1 MKINKYATFAL
12 LALSLVVLPCAKYR
26 TSNSVLLHTEAV
38 VLDGDNL
45 DFDFYSSSD
54 SSFTYEDGLLIPA
67 GSGELKAIVKDFSS
81 HTVDA
86 RFTIPLISVAT
97 NLNGGMYFHA
107 KDAGNNVDQI
117 DAFNVQVEKDAG
129 SDHFRISV
137 FEFTNS
143 AFIGRIANTVEFAA
157 PTRNLNIRVTIDEN
171 DLNVY
176 LNNNDVPSL
185 NKKIKSFNKD
195 GTQVGFRS
203 MHADQRFSN
212 ISISSEIEQKDI
224 PTVKVLMVGNSY
236 AVDTMTFCHEIAAS
250 QGVNMVCGV
259 MYYGGCTVRQHAHF
273 IEENSAVYTYYKN
286 AGEDKF
292 NATFDDIL
300 FDEDW
305 DYITIQSGSGDQGI
319 KSTYYPY
326 IQKIISYIE
335 YKLPRAEIGIFQS
348 WHQPK
353 CLEGTGN
360 GRLSKYGDS
369 SETMYQE
376 IVKATNEIKEET
388 GLAFTVASCEI
399 LHRINET
406 SVCDDTALETSFQ
419 RDTTGHQNENGRYM
433 MGMLM
438 YKTIT
443 GKYVGNVEY
452 LPYGYS
458 YGTTLGPNKDTADVI
473 KETVEGIF
481 DQYESMNHLVN
492 PRAVESL
499 KIDKYKQNYVEG
511 DFFDY
516 QSVKL
521 MAVYEDG
528 AIKQTNNF
536 FIDITRALTLE
547 DREITLTYQGKSIT
561 LPISVTRK

>member
-1 MKINKYATFAL
+1 MKLKSSAL
-12 LALSLVVLPCAKYR
+12 LGLLAFSFAIIPSAKQVDKVLYPVHRDAI
-26 TSNSVLLHTEAV
+26 
-38 VLDGDNL
+38 VLDENNI

-54 SSFTYEDGLLIPA
+54 SGFTYEDGLLIPA
-67 GSGELKAIVKDFSS
+67 NSGELKAIVKDFSS
-81 HTVDA
+81 ATVDA

-107 KDAGNNVDQI
+107 KDAGDNVDQI

-143 AFIGRIANTVEFAA
+143 AFVGRIANTVEFAA
-157 PTRNLNIRVTIDEN
+157 PTRNLNVRITADEN
-171 DLNVY
+171 DINVY
-176 LNNNDVPSL
+176 LNDNDVPSL

-195 GTQVGFRS
+195 GMQVGFRS
-203 MHADQRFSN
+203 MFADQRFSN
-212 ISISSEIEQKDI
+212 ISISSEIEQKNN

-236 AVDTMTFCHEIAAS
+236 AVDTMTYCHEIAAS

-259 MYYGGCTVRQHAHF
+259 MYYGGCTVRQHAQF

-305 DYITIQSGSGDQGI
+305 DFITIQSGSGDQGI

-360 GRLSKYGDS
+360 SRLSKYGDS

-376 IVKATNEIKEET
+376 IVKATNEIKEEN
-388 GLAFTVASCEI
+388 GLAFTVASCEV

-443 GKYVGNVEY
+443 GMKVESASY

-458 YGTTLGPNKDTADVI
+458 YGETLGPNEETAAVV
-473 KETVEGIF
+473 KEVVEGIF
-481 DQYESMNHLVN
+481 DEYECLNYLFN
-492 PRAVESL
+492 PNEVIEIEVES
-499 KIDKYKQNYVEG
+499 YKNTYAIGEY
-511 DFFDY
+511 FDY
-516 QSVKL
+516 QNIKVNAIYADGRKEETKYFTIDLMRPLTASDTQVVISYRGQSVS
-521 MAVYEDG
+521 V
-528 AIKQTNNF
+528 N
-536 FIDITRALTLE
+536 
-547 DREITLTYQGKSIT
+547 
-561 LPISVTRK
+561 ISVS

>member
-1 MKINKYATFAL
+1 MKLKSSAL
-12 LALSLVVLPCAKYR
+12 LGLLAFSFAVIPYVKQTDKVLSPIHR
-26 TSNSVLLHTEAV
+26 EAV
-38 VLDGDNL
+38 VLDENNL

-54 SSFTYEDGLLIPA
+54 SNFTYEDGLLIPA
-67 GSGELKAIVKDFSS
+67 GNGELKAIVKDFSS
-81 HTVDA
+81 STVDA
-86 RFTIPLISVAT
+86 RFTIPLISVST

-107 KDAGNNVDQI
+107 KEVGNEVDHI
-117 DAFNVQVEKDAG
+117 DAFNVEVEKDAG
-129 SDHFRISV
+129 SDHFKISV

-143 AFIGRIANTVEFAA
+143 AYVGSIANTVEFAA
-157 PTRNLNIRVTIDEN
+157 PSRNLNIRVTIDEN

-176 LNNNDVPSL
+176 LDGNDVPSL

-195 GTQVGFRS
+195 GMQVGFRS
-203 MHADQRFSN
+203 MFAEQRFSN
-212 ISISSEIEQKDI
+212 IYISSEIEEKEL

-236 AVDTMTFCHEIAAS
+236 AQDTMTYCHEIAAS

-259 MYYGGCTVRQHAHF
+259 VYYGGCTVRQHAQF
-273 IEENSAVYTYYKN
+273 IEEKSAVYTYFKN
-286 AGEDKF
+286 GGTDKL

-348 WHQPK
+348 WHQPA

-360 GRLSKYGDS
+360 SRLSKYDDS
-369 SETMYQE
+369 SETMYQA
-376 IVKATNEIKEET
+376 IIQSTNEIKEEL
-388 GLAFTVASCEI
+388 GLRFTVASCEV

-406 SVCDDTALETSFQ
+406 DVCDDTALETSFQ

-443 GKYVGNVEY
+443 GMNVRGVTY

-458 YGTTLGPNKDTADVI
+458 YGETLGPNEETAEVI
-473 KETVEGIF
+473 KEVVQGIF
-481 DQYESMNHLVN
+481 NEYDSLNHLVD
-492 PRAVESL
+492 PKQVVDLEVES
-499 KIDKYKQNYVEG
+499 YKDTYVAGEY
-511 DFFDY
+511 FDY
-516 QSVKL
+516 QNAKVNVL
-521 MAVYEDG
+521 FADG
-528 AIKQTNNF
+528 RKEETKYF
-536 FIDITRALTLE
+536 TIDIMRPLTVE
-547 DREITLTYQGKSIT
+547 DTTINISYRGKTIS
-561 LPISVTRK
+561 LNISVS